1 MCACPPETFTTL
13 GPLARPFGGW
23 GGREHAMTNA
33 IPLLLEDTKAVNNS
47 GKDSSEMI
55 SYQVPVN
62 NRH

>member
-1 MCACPPETFTTL
+1 MLAHL
-13 GPLARPFGGW
+13 RLSQHWVHWHAPLEGG